1 MGNSSM
7 IASGIGCVEELSFI
21 AQGEQLV
28 VLFCRVA
35 ALFNKAIN
43 SDILKHA
50 FAALQHTLKCRLSR
64 R

>member
-1 MGNSSM
+1 M

-43 SDILKHA
+43 LTAFRCAPGGQIDSA
-50 FAALQHTLKCRLSR
+50 FAELCSWVIPR
-64 R
+64 